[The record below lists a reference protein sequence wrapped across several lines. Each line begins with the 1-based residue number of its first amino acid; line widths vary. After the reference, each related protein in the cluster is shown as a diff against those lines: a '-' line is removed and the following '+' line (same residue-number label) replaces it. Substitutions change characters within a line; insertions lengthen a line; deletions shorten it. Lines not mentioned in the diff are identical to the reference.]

1 MHIKINHLSHDFNGV
16 SVLNDIN
23 FDGESSS
30 LAVIGP
36 SGGGKSTLLRILGG
50 LIYPKQG
57 EFFFNGKEINYQK
70 NHSLYKNIGYVFQ
83 HNGLFPHLSG
93 LDNVVLPLVHVHGID
108 LSEAKNKA
116 QSLLDRFNLL
126 GDSHKFP
133 YELSGG
139 QQQRIAIARAIA
151 PRPELLLLDEPT
163 SALDPEYTAEVLDM
177 IYELKLEGLNM
188 IIVTHEMS
196 FASRACDKGVFLA
209 KGQILEC
216 SSSKQ
221 FFSSPQDP
229 ILKSF
234 LNKVL
239 EWNDFPQS

>member
-1 MHIKINHLSHDFNGV
+1 MHIKINHVFFDFGEKP
-16 SVLNDIN
+16 VLEDVH
-23 FDGESSS
+23 FDEEASS

-36 SGGGKSTLLRILGG
+36 SGGGKSTLLRIFGG

-57 EFFFNGKEINYQK
+57 SFSFDGKEMDYNK
-70 NHSLYKNIGYVFQ
+70 NHDLYKKIGFVFQ
-83 HNGLFPHLSG
+83 NNGLFPHLSG
-93 LDNVVLPLVHVHGID
+93 LDNVILPLVHVYGVNPA
-108 LSEAKNKA
+108 EAKKRA
-116 QSLLDRFNLL
+116 STLLDRFNLL
-126 GDSHKFP
+126 DESHKFP

-139 QQQRIAIARAIA
+139 QQQRISIARAIA

-163 SALDPEYTAEVLDM
+163 SALDPEYTSEVLDM

-196 FASRACDKGVFLA
+196 FARRACDKAVFLTN
-209 KGQILEC
+209 GRIMEC
-216 SSSKQ
+216 APSNQ
-221 FFSSPQDP
+221 FFSSPKDP
-229 ILKSF
+229 ALNLF